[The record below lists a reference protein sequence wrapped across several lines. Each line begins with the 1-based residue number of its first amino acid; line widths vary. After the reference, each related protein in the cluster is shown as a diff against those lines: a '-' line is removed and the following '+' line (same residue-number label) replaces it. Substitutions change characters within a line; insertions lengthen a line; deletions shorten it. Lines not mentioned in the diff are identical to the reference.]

1 MKSIF
6 TIFSFPEFVFSQT
19 SEGISSCLNN
29 WYPIYSSIVIMQRLR
44 IYILSIQH
52 GKALHAFFEK
62 KLEVSNFWAQY
73 PGKVFLSGLLSSVF
87 VESKN
92 GIITKLYR

>member
-1 MKSIF
+1 MKSVF
-6 TIFSFPEFVFSQT
+6 TISSFPEFVFSQT
-19 SEGISSCLNN
+19 SQGISLCLNN
-29 WYPIYSSIVIMQRLR
+29 WYLICSSIVIIQRVG

-73 PGKVFLSGLLSSVF
+73 PEKVFLSGLLSSVF
-87 VESKN
+87 VELKN